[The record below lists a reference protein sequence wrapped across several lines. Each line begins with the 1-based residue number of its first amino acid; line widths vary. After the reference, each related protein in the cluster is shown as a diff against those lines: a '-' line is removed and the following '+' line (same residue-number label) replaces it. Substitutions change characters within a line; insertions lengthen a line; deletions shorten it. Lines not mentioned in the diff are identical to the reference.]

1 MSFSTLERRNT
12 AGVGERKSLLR
23 DFLATLLG
31 FQAKNIVLLE
41 IRRNPIKLV
50 DC

>member
-1 MSFSTLERRNT
+1 MKGNRCSAT
-12 AGVGERKSLLR
+12 
-23 DFLATLLG
+23 FLATLLG